1 MKNKSLQVPLL
12 HQQQG
17 DVSNLLVEY
26 ARRYETAEFLQ
37 GDPSWFMHQVC
48 GIANQEDMAFIASVL
63 SYGSRKQFLPKIQQ
77 ILDWSNG
84 EVHQWILSREYHT
97 RFRQDDNSAFYR
109 LYSHALMGRFF
120 DAYEKLLSRHSTL
133 GNFVQQHATDASQAL
148 EVICRY
154 FSSFDV
160 SPIIPHDSRSAC
172 KRLCMFMRWM
182 VRSNSPVD
190 LGLWSQF
197 IDCRSLIIPLDT
209 HVLAQAKRLG
219 LLKSQSPS
227 MHTAI
232 QLTQTLKEIFPH
244 DPLLGDFALFG
255 YGVNH

>member
-1 MKNKSLQVPLL
+1 MAVGNSSSPRYSRFSTGQTAKCINGFSPENITPVF
-12 HQQQG
+12 
-17 DVSNLLVEY
+17 
-26 ARRYETAEFLQ
+26 ARTTTR
-37 GDPSWFMHQVC
+37 
-48 GIANQEDMAFIASVL
+48 L
-63 SYGSRKQFLPKIQQ
+63 SIDSIP
-77 ILDWSNG
+77 
-84 EVHQWILSREYHT
+84 
-97 RFRQDDNSAFYR
+97 
-109 LYSHALMGRFF
+109 MP
-120 DAYEKLLSRHSTL
+120 YEKLLSRHSTL
-133 GNFVQQHATDASQAL
+133 GNFVQQPATDASQAL
-148 EVICRY
+148 EVICGY